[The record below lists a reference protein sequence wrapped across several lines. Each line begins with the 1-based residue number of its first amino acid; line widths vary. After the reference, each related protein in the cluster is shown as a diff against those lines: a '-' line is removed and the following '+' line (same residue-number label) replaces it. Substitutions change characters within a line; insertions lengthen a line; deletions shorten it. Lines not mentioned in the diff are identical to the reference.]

1 MDRIDIRMQ
10 VPRLAYQKLRDMRP
24 GESSSAVRLR
34 VEGAREG
41 QQQRFEGIDIAS
53 NGDMRPKQI

>member
-1 MDRIDIRMQ
+1 
-10 VPRLAYQKLRDMRP
+10 
-24 GESSSAVRLR
+24 